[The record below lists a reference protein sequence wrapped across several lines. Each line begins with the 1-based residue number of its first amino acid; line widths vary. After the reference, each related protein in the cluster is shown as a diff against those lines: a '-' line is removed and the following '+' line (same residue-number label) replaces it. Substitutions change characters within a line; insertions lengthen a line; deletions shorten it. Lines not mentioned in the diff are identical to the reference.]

1 MRNFVL
7 LVAVAAFACGC
18 SSVAVKPVRWA
29 PDTGRKVC
37 VKENPVVVDPDLL
50 PAIQAALVRNHV
62 AGETYPGKDFQG
74 EQPEVLAAPEEIP
87 AGCDYVLT
95 YVGFV
100 WWDIAM
106 YLLRAE
112 FRVQDRSYAEV
123 GFGSYSLSAHGGLD
137 LSKFSSTEKKV
148 GPVLDDMLRGVPR

>member
-1 MRNFVL
+1 MHNFVL
-7 LVAVAAFACGC
+7 LVAVVGLACGC
-18 SSVAVKPVRWA
+18 TSVAVKPVRWA
-29 PDTGRKVC
+29 PDAGRKVC

-50 PAIQAALVRNHV
+50 PAIQAALVRNDV
-62 AGETYPGKDFQG
+62 AGTTFPGQDFQG
-74 EQPEVLAAPEEIP
+74 EHPEVLAAPAEIP

-123 GFGSYSLSAHGGLD
+123 GSGSYSLSGHGGLD

>member
-7 LVAVAAFACGC
+7 LVVVVLASGC
-18 SSVAVKPVRWA
+18 TSVAVKPVSWA
-29 PDTGRKVC
+29 PDAGRNVC
-37 VKENPVVVDPDLL
+37 IKENPVVVDPDLL

-62 AGETYPGKDFQG
+62 AGVTFPCKDFQG
-74 EQPEVLAAPEEIP
+74 EHPEVLAAPEPIP

-123 GFGSYSLSAHGGLD
+123 GFGSYALSGHGGLD

-148 GPVLDDMLRGVPR
+148 GPVLDDMLRGVSR